1 MEQKSSLATDNN
13 SLQISESAEAYLKE
27 TSGWSQFLSILG
39 FIFIGLLVVGGVGLS
54 LFLSVA
60 NDGEE
65 LLPMSGMTVV
75 VLYLLL
81 GLIYFFPILY
91 LYRFATNM
99 KKALEKKD
107 NDNLDEA
114 FKNIKS
120 HYKFMGIFTII
131 FIAIYIL
138 GAIGMAIFGSFML

>member
-1 MEQKSSLATDNN
+1 MEHKPVIENN
-13 SLQISESAEAYLKE
+13 SQPLQISESAQTYLKE
-27 TSGWSQFLSILG
+27 TSSWTHFIAILG
-39 FIFIGLLVVGGVGLS
+39 FIFVGLLVVGAVVVS
-54 LFLSVA
+54 LFLSA
-60 NDGEE
+60 MNSEE
-65 LLPMSGMTVV
+65 FEPILGLLVGGI
-75 VLYLLL
+75 YLLVGVL
-81 GLIYFFPILY
+81 YFFPILF

-107 NDNLDEA
+107 NDNLDKA

-120 HYKFMGIFTII
+120 HYKFMGIFTIV